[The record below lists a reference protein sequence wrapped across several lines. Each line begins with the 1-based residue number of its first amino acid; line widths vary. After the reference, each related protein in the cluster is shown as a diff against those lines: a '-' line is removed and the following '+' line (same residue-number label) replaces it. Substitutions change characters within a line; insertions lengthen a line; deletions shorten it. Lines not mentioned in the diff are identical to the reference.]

1 MLLIYGKS
9 QFGEGPLSVLVQD
22 QSGLLGKMQPS
33 GYMFQRGSG
42 GEGRGGKEKGGV
54 FKPIKYSKLG
64 LVWSTLLQELSVLTV
79 SLKSRSKLLLL

>member
-33 GYMFQRGSG
+33 GYMFQRG
-42 GEGRGGKEKGGV
+42 RGGGREERRKGE
-54 FKPIKYSKLG
+54 FSNQLN
-64 LVWSTLLQELSVLTV
+64 TV
-79 SLKSRSKLLLL
+79 N

>member
-1 MLLIYGKS
+1 MDICSK
-9 QFGEGPLSVLVQD
+9 
-22 QSGLLGKMQPS
+22 
-33 GYMFQRGSG
+33 G
-42 GEGRGGKEKGGV
+42 GVEGRGGKEKGGV